1 MTEPS
6 SEQDAVRIRVRTD
19 ADVPECAAL
28 LREVY
33 ALDGYPV
40 EGVDD
45 AEGWMYPAG
54 LMAAFVASEPKG
66 LLGHAAVCEPNG
78 DAAVAMLVAR
88 TGATES
94 EIAVLARL
102 FVGPKARG
110 RGVGRMLA
118 EAALAYASA
127 SRLRAVFDVMEK
139 DRTAISM
146 YERMGCVLLG
156 RTLHHVADGRTIPA
170 LCYAAPGAVDSAA

>member
-1 MTEPS
+1 MADSQNDQE
-6 SEQDAVRIRVRTD
+6 AVQIRARTD

-40 EGVDD
+40 EGVAD
-45 AEGWMYPAG
+45 AEGWMYPVG
-54 LMAAFVASEPKG
+54 LMTAFVAGETGG

-78 DAAVAMLVAR
+78 DAAVEMLVAQ
-88 TGATES
+88 TGAAES

-110 RGVGRMLA
+110 RGVGRMLG
-118 EAALAYASA
+118 EAALAYAA
-127 SRLRAVFDVMEK
+127 EKRLRAVFDVMEK

-156 RTLHHVADGRTIPA
+156 RTLHHIAGGRTIPA
-170 LCYAAPGAVDSAA
+170 LCYAAPGAVDPAA